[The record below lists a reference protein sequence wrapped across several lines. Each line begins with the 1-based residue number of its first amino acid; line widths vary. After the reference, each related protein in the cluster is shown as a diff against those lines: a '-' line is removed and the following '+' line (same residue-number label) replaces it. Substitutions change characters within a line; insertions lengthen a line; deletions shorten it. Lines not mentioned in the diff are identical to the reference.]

1 MRVGTLFGFA
11 GGVLLFCGLIAPC
24 TAAQQATPSAEPL
37 SFEPL
42 TCARPIWGR
51 STGSSWKSVAE
62 LLRWNGGWPA
72 AHCQKASLWA
82 WMEFLSGNPSE
93 SGDFHFIVTVS
104 DSDHP
109 AHQRNQELALRVLA
123 PRKYHEQTVFAFGAD
138 FTSVL
143 CRLWRGQQQQRRLRW
158 RGYDSSGLANS

>member
-1 MRVGTLFGFA
+1 M
-11 GGVLLFCGLIAPC
+11 
-24 TAAQQATPSAEPL
+24 
-37 SFEPL
+37 
-42 TCARPIWGR
+42 
-51 STGSSWKSVAE
+51 AE
-62 LLRWNGGWPA
+62 LLRWNGGRPA

-123 PRKYHEQTVFAFGAD
+123 PRNTMNKLFLLSALILLLFCAGCGAG
-138 FTSVL
+138 SS
-143 CRLWRGQQQQRRLRW
+143 
-158 RGYDSSGLANS
+158 SSGGFGGGGTIPLASLTVKPVTGERK